1 MNNPF
6 LTVGYAGADYFCDRV
21 EETEKLTNLLINGN
35 NVALISPRR
44 MGKTGLIYHC
54 FQQKK
59 VSCKF
64 NTFVVDIYATKNL
77 SEFVY
82 EMGRQIVN
90 ALKPRGKR
98 AVERFLGIVKSLKHG
113 VTFDIQGMPTWSLQF
128 GDIQT
133 PQITL
138 DEIFN
143 YIENA
148 EKPSLVAIDEFQ
160 SVSSYPEKNV
170 EATLRTYV
178 QRCNKARFIFSGS
191 QRSMMSEMFASA
203 ARPFYQSVSIFNLDT
218 IPEEKYREFIHRH
231 FKTAGKLILDET
243 IHEAYRRFDGVTWY
257 IQKIM
262 NYLYSVADKKT
273 PVNVQDLENAVD
285 SIVKENSDAYGS
297 LLYLI
302 SPSQKSLLLAI
313 GQEGLAREITGKNF
327 IKRYSLA
334 SASSVQKAILSLQEK
349 QLVTNDLGTYEVYDK
364 FMALWLKKQIL

>member
-90 ALKPRGKR
+90 ALKPRGKK

-170 EATLRTYV
+170 EATIRTYV

-218 IPEEKYREFIHRH
+218 IPEEKYSEFIHRH
-231 FKTAGKLILDET
+231 FRKAGKLILDET

-262 NYLYSVADKKT
+262 NYLYSIADKKT
-273 PVNVQDLENAVD
+273 PVNVQDLENAID
-285 SIVKENSDAYGS
+285 SIVKENSDAYGN

-302 SPSQKSLLLAI
+302 SPSLKSLLLAI

-349 QLVTNDLGTYEVYDK
+349 QLVTSDLGTYEVYDK

>member
-6 LTVGYAGADYFCDRV
+6 LTVGYAGADYFCDRQA
-21 EETEKLTNLLINGN
+21 ETEKLTNLLINGN

-54 FQQKK
+54 FHQKK
-59 VSCKF
+59 ISSKF

-90 ALKPRGKR
+90 TLKPKGKK
-98 AVERFLGIVKSLKHG
+98 AIERFLGIVKSLKHG
-113 VTFDIQGMPTWSLQF
+113 ITFDIQGMPTWSLQF
-128 GDIQT
+128 GDIRA

-138 DEIFN
+138 DEIFC

-148 EKPSLVAIDEFQ
+148 EKPSIVAIDEFQ
-160 SVSSYPEKNV
+160 SVSLYPEKNM

-191 QRSMMSEMFASA
+191 QRSMMSEMFVSS
-203 ARPFYQSVSIFNLDT
+203 ARPFYQSVSVFSLGK
-218 IPEEKYREFIHRH
+218 IPEEKYKEFIHGH
-231 FKTAGKLILDET
+231 FKKAGKRILDET
-243 IHEAYRRFDGVTWY
+243 IHEAYEKFDGVTWY

-262 NYLYSVADKKT
+262 NYLYSFADKKT
-273 PVNVQDLENAVD
+273 PVNKSDLEYAVD
-285 SIVKENSDAYGS
+285 SIVNENADAYGN

-313 GQEGLAREITGKNF
+313 SQEGIAREITGKNF
-327 IKRYSLA
+327 VKRYSLA
-334 SASSVQKAILSLQEK
+334 SSSSVQKAIHSLQEK

-364 FMALWLKKQIL
+364 FMALWLKRF

>member
-90 ALKPRGKR
+90 ALKPRGKK

-170 EATLRTYV
+170 EATIRTYV

-262 NYLYSVADKKT
+262 NYLYSIADKKT
-273 PVNVQDLENAVD
+273 PVNVQDLENVVD
-285 SIVKENSDAYGS
+285 SIVKENSDAYGN

-302 SPSQKSLLLAI
+302 SPSLKSLLLAI

-349 QLVTNDLGTYEVYDK
+349 QLVTSDLGTYEVYDK

>member
-1 MNNPF
+1 MINPF

-21 EETEKLTNLLINGN
+21 EETEKLTSLLINGN

-59 VSCKF
+59 ISCKF
-64 NTFVVDIYATKNL
+64 NTFVVDIYATKSL
-77 SEFVY
+77 GEFVY

-90 ALKPRGKR
+90 ALKPRGKK
-98 AVERFLGIVKSLKHG
+98 AIERFLGVVKSLKHG

-128 GDIQT
+128 GDIQA

-218 IPEEKYREFIHRH
+218 IPEEKYKEFIHWH
-231 FKTAGKLILDET
+231 FKKAGKQISDET
-243 IHEAYRRFDGVTWY
+243 LHETYRRFDGVTWY

-262 NYLYSVADKKT
+262 NYLYSNADKKT
-273 PVNVQDLENAVD
+273 PVNVLDLENAVD
-285 SIVKENSDAYGS
+285 SIVRENADAYGS

-313 GQEGLAREITGKNF
+313 AQEGLAREITGKNF

>member
-1 MNNPF
+1 MDNPF

-21 EETEKLTNLLINGN
+21 SETEKLTNLLTNGN

-59 VSCKF
+59 ISNKF

-77 SEFVY
+77 NEFVY

-90 ALKPRGKR
+90 TLKPKGKK
-98 AVERFLGIVKSLKHG
+98 AIEKFLGIVKSLKNG
-113 VTFDIQGMPTWSLQF
+113 VTFDIQGIPTWSLQF

-138 DEIFN
+138 DEIFS

-148 EKPSLVAIDEFQ
+148 DKPSLVAIDEFQ
-160 SVSSYPEKNV
+160 SEALYPEKNV
-170 EATLRTYV
+170 EATLRTYI

-203 ARPFYQSVSIFNLDT
+203 ARPFYQSVSIFNLNT
-218 IPEEKYREFIHRH
+218 IPEEKYREFIQGH
-231 FKTAGKLILDET
+231 FKNAGKQILDET
-243 IHEAYRRFDGVTWY
+243 IHEAYKKFDGVTWY

-262 NYLYSVADKKT
+262 NQLFFRAEKKHA
-273 PVNVQDLENAVD
+273 VNVLNLEESVETIVSENA
-285 SIVKENSDAYGS
+285 DAYGN
-297 LLYLI
+297 LFYLI

-313 GQEGLAREITGKNF
+313 SQEGKASGITGKNF

-349 QLVTNDLGTYEVYDK
+349 QLITNDLGTYEVYDK
-364 FMALWLKKQIL
+364 FMALWLKKQVM

>member
-1 MNNPF
+1 MDNPF

-21 EETEKLTNLLINGN
+21 NETERLTTLLTNGN

-59 VSCKF
+59 ILSKF

-77 SEFVY
+77 NEFVY

-90 ALKPRGKR
+90 TLKPKGKK
-98 AVERFLGIVKSLKHG
+98 AIEKFLGIVKSLKNC
-113 VTFDIQGMPTWSLQF
+113 VAFDIQGMPTWSLQF
-128 GDIQT
+128 GDIQA

-138 DEIFN
+138 DEIFS

-148 EKPSLVAIDEFQ
+148 DKPSLVAIDEFQ
-160 SVSSYPEKNV
+160 SVALYPEKNV
-170 EATLRTYV
+170 EATLRTYI
-178 QRCNKARFIFSGS
+178 QRCNKARFVFSGS

-218 IPEEKYREFIHRH
+218 IPEEKYRGFIQGH
-231 FKTAGKLILDET
+231 FKNAGKRILDDT
-243 IHEAYRRFDGVTWY
+243 IHEAYKKFDGVTWY

-262 NYLYSVADKKT
+262 NQLFSRAEKKHAVDVLNLEET
-273 PVNVQDLENAVD
+273 VEDIIRENA
-285 SIVKENSDAYGS
+285 DAYGN

-313 GQEGLAREITGKNF
+313 SQEGKASGITGRDF

-349 QLVTNDLGTYEVYDK
+349 QLVTNDLGAYEVYDK
-364 FMALWLKKQIL
+364 FMALWLKKQVI

>member
-90 ALKPRGKR
+90 ALKPRGKK

-262 NYLYSVADKKT
+262 NYLYSIADKKT

-285 SIVKENSDAYGS
+285 SIVKENADAYGS

>member
-1 MNNPF
+1 
-6 LTVGYAGADYFCDRV
+6 
-21 EETEKLTNLLINGN
+21 
-35 NVALISPRR
+35 

-90 ALKPRGKR
+90 ALKPRGKK

-170 EATLRTYV
+170 EATIRTYV

-218 IPEEKYREFIHRH
+218 IPEEKYSEFIHRH
-231 FKTAGKLILDET
+231 FRKAGKLILDET

-262 NYLYSVADKKT
+262 NYLYSIADKKT
-273 PVNVQDLENAVD
+273 PVNVQDLENAID
-285 SIVKENSDAYGS
+285 SIVKENSDAYGN

-302 SPSQKSLLLAI
+302 SPSLKSLLLAI

-349 QLVTNDLGTYEVYDK
+349 QLVTSDLGTYEVYDK